1 MAVFLI
7 VITWCGA
14 QELREQALSRPLD
27 MSAMEAC
34 LRRALEAV
42 AAKVSAGRE
51 QIDNV
56 AASEAA
62 LDAKLERRKAE
73 LQRAE
78 KRLHTVQK
86 IKWVS

>member
-1 MAVFLI
+1 
-7 VITWCGA
+7 
-14 QELREQALSRPLD
+14 

-34 LRRALEAV
+34 LRRALEA
-42 AAKVSAGRE
+42 AAARAAAARE
-51 QIDNV
+51 QIDSV

-62 LDAKLERRKAE
+62 LDAKLERRRAE

-86 IKWVS
+86 IK

>member
-1 MAVFLI
+1 
-7 VITWCGA
+7 
-14 QELREQALSRPLD
+14 

-34 LRRALEAV
+34 LRRALQ
-42 AAKVSAGRE
+42 AAGARAAQARE
-51 QIDNV
+51 QIGSV

-62 LDAKLERRKAE
+62 LDAKLERRRAE

-86 IKWVS
+86 IK

>member
-1 MAVFLI
+1 MFL
-7 VITWCGA
+7 

-34 LRRALEAV
+34 LRRALDAV
-42 AAKVSAGRE
+42 VNKVTTARE
-51 QIDNV
+51 QIDSV

-62 LDAKLERRKAE
+62 LDAKLERRRAE

-86 IKWVS
+86 IKLVLVLESI

>member
-1 MAVFLI
+1 MK
-7 VITWCGA
+7 
-14 QELREQALSRPLD
+14 EHRDQALGRPLD
-27 MSAMEAC
+27 MAAMEAS
-34 LRRALEAV
+34 LRRALDVV
-42 AAKVSAGRE
+42 AAKVTAGRE

-62 LDAKLERRKAE
+62 LDTKLERRRAE

-86 IKWVS
+86 IK